1 MSTSSKHRT
10 FTATI
15 SEPFG
20 AVPCANDPLNDLHL
34 RENGA
39 FEVFRVE
46 VLPRTLGAASPR
58 SNDHAS
64 PL

>member
-1 MSTSSKHRT
+1 MSTASKHRT

-20 AVPCANDPLNDLHL
+20 AVPCANDPLNDLQL

-39 FEVFRVE
+39 SEVSGVE
-46 VLPRTLGAASPR
+46 VLPRTLGVPSPR
-58 SNDHAS
+58 SNDHAA